1 MEKFVTKSGNIGKG
15 GISMA
20 FKKYLFDG
28 TKKFVISKTSTDETS
43 LCNDRKDAEAKMQ
56 KTSTNETSL
65 CKDRKDAEAK
75 MQKNCEEI
83 DALQEKLYAEIQAM
97 DAAGKDGTIRAVL
110 SALSP
115 HGVHEVAFKAPSS
128 EELAHDYLWRVASKT
143 PAKGEI
149 AIFNRSHYEDVLI
162 GKVRELYRSQA
173 NARRIDLDKV
183 IVNRYEDIKNFEE
196 YLYHNNVRTVK
207 IFLNVSKDE
216 QARRFLSRIE
226 EPEKN
231 WKFSGSDYDERAYWD
246 AYQEA
251 FESAI
256 NATSTTHC
264 PWYVV
269 PADHKWYMRYVVSEI
284 ILATLK
290 EMDPRFPEVTKERLE
305 TFAGYKEEILK
316 ELPKETKNSKKAKE
330 PKGSKKLRPL
340 KVQRSQNLD
349 GMFEKKSSLN

>member
-1 MEKFVTKSGNIGKG
+1 MS
-15 GISMA
+15 
-20 FKKYLFDG
+20 FKKYVYDG
-28 TKKFVISKTSTDETS
+28 SKKFVIAKASTD
-43 LCNDRKDAEAKMQ
+43 
-56 KTSTNETSL
+56 ETSL

-75 MQKNCEEI
+75 MQKNIEEI
-83 DALQEKLYAEIQAM
+83 DKLQEKLYAEKKEGVIFLFQAM

-128 EELAHDYLWRVASKT
+128 DELAHDYLWRVASKT

-183 IVNRYEDIKNFEE
+183 IDHRYEDIRNFEE
-196 YLYHNNVRTVK
+196 YLFRNNVRTVK

-231 WKFSGSDYDERAYWD
+231 WKFSGGDYEERAYWD
-246 AYQEA
+246 AYHEA

-256 NATSTTHC
+256 NETSTEHC

-284 ILATLK
+284 LLATLK
-290 EMDPRFPEVTKERLE
+290 EMDPRFPEVTKERLD
-305 TFAGYKEEILK
+305 TFAGYKADLLK
-316 ELPKETKNSKKAKE
+316 ELGKDAKKSKDAKDTEKAAK
-330 PKGSKKLRPL
+330 KSK
-340 KVQRSQNLD
+340 D
-349 GMFEKKSSLN
+349 EKKSSKSSQDSKKASKKSKAGKDSKPSKKSAKHS

>member
-1 MEKFVTKSGNIGKG
+1 
-15 GISMA
+15 MA
-20 FKKYLFDG
+20 FKKYVFDG
-28 TKKFVISKTSTDETS
+28 TKKFVIAKASTD
-43 LCNDRKDAEAKMQ
+43 
-56 KTSTNETSL
+56 ETSL

-75 MQKNCEEI
+75 MQKNVEEI
-83 DALQEKLYAEIQAM
+83 DALQEKLYAEKKEGVIFLFQAM

-162 GKVRELYRSQA
+162 GKVRELYKSQA

-183 IVNRYEDIKNFEE
+183 IVNRYEDIRNFEE
-196 YLYHNNVRTVK
+196 YLYRNNVRTVK
-207 IFLNVSKDE
+207 IFLHVSKDE

-231 WKFSGSDYDERAYWD
+231 WKFSGSDYDERKYWD
-246 AYQEA
+246 QYQEA

-284 ILATLK
+284 LLATLK
-290 EMDPRFPEVTKERLE
+290 EMDPRFPEVTEERLA

-316 ELPKETKNSKKAKE
+316 ELPQEAKNSKDSKKSKNPKE
-330 PKGSKKLRPL
+330 PKNSKASKDSKESKNSKDSNNSKTAKKSKKSI
-340 KVQRSQNLD
+340 K
-349 GMFEKKSSLN
+349 

>member
-1 MEKFVTKSGNIGKG
+1 
-15 GISMA
+15 MA
-20 FKKYLFDG
+20 FKKYVIDG
-28 TKKFVISKTSTDETS
+28 SKEFKIAKSSTDETS
-43 LCNDRKDAEAKMQ
+43 LCVDRKDAEAK
-56 KTSTNETSL
+56 L
-65 CKDRKDAEAK
+65 AK
-75 MQKNCEEI
+75 NIEEI
-83 DALQEKLYAEIQAM
+83 DQLQEKLYAEKKEGVIFLFQAM

-110 SALSP
+110 AALSP

-128 EELAHDYLWRVASKT
+128 DELAHDFLWRVASKT

-162 GKVRELYRSQA
+162 GKVRELYRTQA

-183 IVNRYEDIKNFEE
+183 IENRYEDIRNFEE

-231 WKFSGSDYDERAYWD
+231 WKFSGSDYEERAYWD

-256 NATSTTHC
+256 NATATEHC

-290 EMDPRFPEVTKERLE
+290 DMDPRYPEVTADRLA
-305 TFAGYKEEILK
+305 TFAKYREELLK
-316 ELPKETKNSKKAKE
+316 ELPADCAPKSSKKE
-330 PKGSKKLRPL
+330 KGKK
-340 KVQRSQNLD
+340 
-349 GMFEKKSSLN
+349 KKG

>member
-1 MEKFVTKSGNIGKG
+1 MIF
-15 GISMA
+15 
-20 FKKYLFDG
+20 LF
-28 TKKFVISKTSTDETS
+28 
-43 LCNDRKDAEAKMQ
+43 
-56 KTSTNETSL
+56 
-65 CKDRKDAEAK
+65 
-75 MQKNCEEI
+75 
-83 DALQEKLYAEIQAM
+83 QAM

-330 PKGSKKLRPL
+330 PKGSKKS
-340 KVQRSQNLD
+340 KESKD
-349 GMFEKKSSLN
+349 SKTSKGSKKSKS

>member
-1 MEKFVTKSGNIGKG
+1 
-15 GISMA
+15 MA
-20 FKKYLFDG
+20 FKKYVFDG
-28 TKKFVISKTSTDETS
+28 SKKFVIAKASTD
-43 LCNDRKDAEAKMQ
+43 
-56 KTSTNETSL
+56 ETSL

-75 MQKNCEEI
+75 MQKNVEEI
-83 DALQEKLYAEIQAM
+83 DKLQEKLYAEKKEGVIFLFQAM

-162 GKVRELYRSQA
+162 GKVRELYKSQA

-183 IVNRYEDIKNFEE
+183 IVNRYEDIRNFEE
-196 YLYHNNVRTVK
+196 YLYRNNVRTVK

-231 WKFSGSDYDERAYWD
+231 WKFSGSDYDERKYWD
-246 AYQEA
+246 QYQEA

-284 ILATLK
+284 ILETLK

-316 ELPKETKNSKKAKE
+316 ELPEEAKNSKDSKKSKSSKDSKNSKDSKESKNSKDSKESKRSKAEKDTKNSKD
-330 PKGSKKLRPL
+330 SKK
-340 KVQRSQNLD
+340 S
-349 GMFEKKSSLN
+349 KK